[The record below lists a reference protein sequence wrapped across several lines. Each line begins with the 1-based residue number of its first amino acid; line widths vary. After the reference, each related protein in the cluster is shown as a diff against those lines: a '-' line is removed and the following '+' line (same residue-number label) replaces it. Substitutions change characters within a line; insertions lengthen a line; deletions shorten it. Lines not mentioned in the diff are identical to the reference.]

1 MGGCS
6 INHILVI
13 DDEDDVVH
21 SIGRVLRHSGYDVTV
36 AYDGEEGIKLFD
48 ETRNFDLVI
57 TGISMPR
64 MSGNDVAKHIRSTGR
79 ANTPVVAMTGSGE
92 DAIETEL
99 FNFFLIKPFKLTSL
113 IETIKSFT

>member
-1 MGGCS
+1 MDR
-6 INHILVI
+6 ILVI

-21 SIGRVLRHSGYDVTV
+21 SIRRVLRLFGYDVTV
-36 AYDGEEGIKLFD
+36 AYDGEEGVKLFD
-48 ETRNFDLVI
+48 ETRNFDFVI

-64 MSGNDVAKHIRSTGR
+64 MSGNEVAKHIRSTDR

-99 FNFFLIKPFKLTSL
+99 FNFFLIKPFKLKSL
-113 IETIKSFT
+113 IETIGSFT